1 VLVPD
6 RVEQRF
12 LTGAYVVD
20 VDAAARLAAEGFT
33 LPVKADPVLFFRESN
48 S

>member
-1 VLVPD
+1 MPD
-6 RVEQRF
+6 RVEPRF

-20 VDAAARLAAEGFT
+20 ADAAARLAALGFA
-33 LPVKADPVLFFRESN
+33 LPVKEDPVLFFRESN